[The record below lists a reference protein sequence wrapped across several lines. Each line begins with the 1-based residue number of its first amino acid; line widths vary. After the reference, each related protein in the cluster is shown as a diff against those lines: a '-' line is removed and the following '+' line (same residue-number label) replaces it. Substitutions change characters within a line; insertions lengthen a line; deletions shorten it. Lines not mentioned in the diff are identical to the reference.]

1 MCAGH
6 ERGATAYDL
15 IGANTQRLNKYKAKW
30 SPALS
35 AYHVAEFGH
44 PVVRA
49 AAHLYKRY
57 G

>member
-1 MCAGH
+1 MTEGR

-15 IGANTQRLNKYKAKW
+15 IGANTKRLNKYKAKW
-30 SPALS
+30 SPDLS

-49 AAHLYKRY
+49 AAHLYKQY